1 MEAILELMLEEL
13 KHLCSQWI
21 LLGYYLQVA
30 NVHTIAASHPGDD
43 KRCLEE
49 VLREWLKKG
58 KDPSW
63 KKLCSALEAGGL
75 SAEAEHIREKYYV
88 PGEHI
93 CNGVMHRIHENRTL
107 LGERTF
113 WKISRNGT
121 NCNCHK
127 YRCTK

>member
-1 MEAILELMLEEL
+1 MEGRVELVLEEL

-30 NVHTIAASHPGDD
+30 NVHIIATNHPGDD
-43 KRCLEE
+43 ERCLEE

-63 KKLCSALEAGGL
+63 KTLCSALEAGGL
-75 SAEAEHIREKYYV
+75 FAEAEHIREKYYV

-93 CNGVMHRIHENRTL
+93 HVCICDGEESRFTGINRILIQKATSL
-107 LGERTF
+107 KKLC
-113 WKISRNGT
+113 I
-121 NCNCHK
+121 
-127 YRCTK
+127 

>member
-1 MEAILELMLEEL
+1 MEVKVELALEEL

-30 NVHTIAASHPGDD
+30 NVHIIAASHPGDD

-63 KKLCSALEAGGL
+63 KKLCCALEAGGYL
-75 SAEAEHIREKYYV
+75 AEAKCIREKYST

-93 CNGVMHRIHENRTL
+93 
-107 LGERTF
+107 
-113 WKISRNGT
+113 
-121 NCNCHK
+121 
-127 YRCTK
+127 